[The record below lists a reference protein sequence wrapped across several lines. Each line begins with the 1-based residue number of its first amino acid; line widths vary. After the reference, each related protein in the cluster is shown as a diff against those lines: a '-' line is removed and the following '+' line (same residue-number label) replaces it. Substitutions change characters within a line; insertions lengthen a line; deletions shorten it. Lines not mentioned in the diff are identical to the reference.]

1 MMVIKL
7 WIEESEMVWRKKVD
21 QTQLAWVVPL
31 PAWLTLLIDCC
42 RYFWRRNFSCL
53 TFIQS
58 FFLFTPRDSLDLL
71 HWQSQAANLFDRKS
85 LTQGNAIAVGAAG
98 TKSRFNFAKLRCC
111 SGGFTCKGGAPG
123 FKAATC
129 LHRRERVCDALA
141 HGIMQQSVF
150 SAVCVKLRQW
160 NEWFMEEVYVVYS
173 SDGHR
178 REWGRVTEHRGRRK
192 GVKRK
197 KFDAV
202 HAAAEHKM
210 ESIARAA
217 SCSSA
222 RQIMFF

>member
-1 MMVIKL
+1 M
-7 WIEESEMVWRKKVD
+7 
-21 QTQLAWVVPL
+21 Q
-31 PAWLTLLIDCC
+31 C
-42 RYFWRRNFSCL
+42 
-53 TFIQS
+53 
-58 FFLFTPRDSLDLL
+58 
-71 HWQSQAANLFDRKS
+71 
-85 LTQGNAIAVGAAG
+85 
-98 TKSRFNFAKLRCC
+98 
-111 SGGFTCKGGAPG
+111 
-123 FKAATC
+123 
-129 LHRRERVCDALA
+129 ALA

-222 RQIMFF
+222 RQIMFFEIKLCRTPSNWAKPLWIDCYGCLEKSFENPTLHPMQWLLLAICATDGIEINNEMWKNHYAKRYDTIRAETAGGDAFVQISKWPRRTAAGGGNGTGATALLSTAIFQLLLLFRNALSLQSYWMRRYQNSK